1 MRSTF
6 LFAGAILLAAQVLAW
21 ADDKEPKKV
30 QVLVQSWLLPGTLA
44 TDLKAGKKVTAV
56 EVKNSE
62 ATKVNLSEIAKGKD
76 AMPKEGTYHQ
86 QKIIVHKANKY
97 ATHDAY
103 FSAPL
108 PKGTTLKDFTYQ
120 GTFTGK
126 IGDETHKFTFFEVT
140 PVKP

>member
-6 LFAGAILLAAQVLAW
+6 LFVGAILLVTQVPAL

-44 TDLKAGKKVTAV
+44 TDLKSGKKITAV
-56 EVKNSE
+56 EVKDAE
-62 ATKVNLSEIAKGKD
+62 ASKLSLSEVSKGKD
-76 AMPKEGTYHQ
+76 EMPKEGTYHQ

-108 PKGTTLKDFTYQ
+108 PKGTKLKDFTYR

>member
-1 MRSTF
+1 MKNALWF
-6 LFAGAILLAAQVLAW
+6 ACVVLFVVHLPAG

-44 TDLKAGKKVTAV
+44 TDLKSAKKITAV
-56 EVKNSE
+56 EVKDEE
-62 ATKVNLSEIAKGKD
+62 ATKISLSDVAKGKD
-76 AMPKEGTYHQ
+76 EMPKEGTYHQ
-86 QKIIVHKANKY
+86 QKIIVHKGNKY
-97 ATHDAY
+97 ATYDAY

-108 PKGTTLKDFTYQ
+108 TKGTRLKDFRYL

-126 IGDETHKFTFFEVT
+126 IGDETHKFTFFDAM